1 LNSGSFVPG
10 VQGGADQ
17 VLGFGSAQGPDGGP
31 ETPPP
36 ESHGAETKFGNEQAG
51 LAETSVVHGNPPRIW
66 LRITVEN
73 ARGFTMGKNLGCSTL
88 FQ

>member
-1 LNSGSFVPG
+1 
-10 VQGGADQ
+10 
-17 VLGFGSAQGPDGGP
+17 
-31 ETPPP
+31 
-36 ESHGAETKFGNEQAG
+36 
-51 LAETSVVHGNPPRIW
+51 VHGNPPRIW